1 MKKRLIAVMLTAVI
15 AAGGVTGCGTSTGAS
30 TSAATEATT
39 QEASPEVALEDEW
52 MNDPT
57 AYMTGITASD
67 YVDIPADYAALTV
80 EVEPAR
86 EVTDEEVDSLIDG
99 QLQADRELKE
109 VTGRTT
115 VQEGD
120 VVNIDYVGRID
131 GEEFDGG
138 SDEDYDL
145 EIGSGSFIEGFEE
158 GLIDQKVGDTV
169 TLELTFPED
178 YGDSTKAGVDAE
190 FEVTI
195 NMIQEYV
202 TPKLTDEYV
211 AGLGITDEFGNAI
224 STADDFRSYA
234 RNYLIEAYESEY
246 TQKLEGAI
254 RNAIYEKSTFKK
266 DPPEAMVERMNE
278 SMTQEL
284 TIFAMQNYQVDLLTY
299 MQIAYNSTEET
310 YEQDIRNM
318 SVEGVKKNI
327 MLKAIADKE
336 GLSLTDDE
344 FQAELEKAISNTE
357 GYTSVSDVS
366 NDDIQSYREL
376 LDKRKVMEYLKSK
389 TTVIN
394 PAESDEGYTGY
405 TAAPADAEPNQ

>member
-1 MKKRLIAVMLTAVI
+1 MKKRLIAVMMTALF
-15 AAGGVTGCGTSTGAS
+15 AAGCVTGCGSGTGAA
-30 TSAATEATT
+30 TEAATEATT
-39 QEASPEVALEDEW
+39 EAASAEVALEEEW

-67 YVDIPADYAALTV
+67 YVDIPADYSALTV

-99 QLQADRELKE
+99 QLQTDRELRE
-109 VTGRTT
+109 VTGRTI
-115 VQEGD
+115 VREGD
-120 VVNIDYVGRID
+120 VVNIDYVGRIN

-138 SDEDYDL
+138 SDENYDL
-145 EIGSGSFIEGFEE
+145 EIGSGSFIAGFEE

-190 FEVTI
+190 FDVTI

-202 TPKLTDEYV
+202 VPQLTDEYV
-211 AGLGITDEFGNAI
+211 TNLGITDEFGNVI
-224 STADDFRSYA
+224 STTDDFRTYV
-234 RNYLIEAYESEY
+234 RNYLIESNESEY
-246 TQKLEGAI
+246 TQKLEAAI

-266 DPPEAMVERMNE
+266 DPPAAMVERMND

-284 TIFAMQNYQVDLLTY
+284 TAFAMQNYQVDLLTY

-310 YEQDIRNM
+310 YQQDIRDM
-318 SVEGVKKNI
+318 AVEGVKKNI
-327 MLKAIADKE
+327 MLKAIGDKE
-336 GLSLTDDE
+336 QLSLTDDE

-357 GYTSVSDVS
+357 GYTSESDVS

-376 LDKRKVMEYLKSK
+376 LDKRKVMEFLKSK
-389 TTVIN
+389 TTVVN
-394 PAESDEGYTGY
+394 PSQPEEGYTSY
-405 TAAPADAEPNQ
+405 TAAPADAEVNQ

>member
-1 MKKRLIAVMLTAVI
+1 MTALF
-15 AAGGVTGCGTSTGAS
+15 AAGCVTGCGSGTGAA
-30 TSAATEATT
+30 TEAATEATT
-39 QEASPEVALEDEW
+39 EAASAEVALEEEW

-67 YVDIPADYAALTV
+67 YVDIPADYSALTV

-99 QLQADRELKE
+99 QLQTDRELRE
-109 VTGRTT
+109 VTGRTI
-115 VQEGD
+115 VREGD
-120 VVNIDYVGRID
+120 VVNIDYVGRIN

-138 SDEDYDL
+138 SDENYDL
-145 EIGSGSFIEGFEE
+145 EIGSGSFIAGFEE

-190 FEVTI
+190 FDVTI

-202 TPKLTDEYV
+202 VPQLTDEYV
-211 AGLGITDEFGNAI
+211 TNLGITDEFGNVI
-224 STADDFRSYA
+224 STTDDFRTYV
-234 RNYLIEAYESEY
+234 RNYLIESNESEY
-246 TQKLEGAI
+246 TQKLEAAI

-266 DPPEAMVERMNE
+266 DPPAAMVERMND

-284 TIFAMQNYQVDLLTY
+284 TAFAMQNYQVDLLTY

-310 YEQDIRNM
+310 YQQDIRDM
-318 SVEGVKKNI
+318 AVEGVKKNI
-327 MLKAIADKE
+327 MLKAIGDKE
-336 GLSLTDDE
+336 QLSLTDDE

-357 GYTSVSDVS
+357 GYTSESDVS

-376 LDKRKVMEYLKSK
+376 LDKRKVMEFLKSK
-389 TTVIN
+389 TTVVN
-394 PAESDEGYTGY
+394 PSQPEEGYTSY
-405 TAAPADAEPNQ
+405 TAAPADAEVNQ

>member
-1 MKKRLIAVMLTAVI
+1 MTALF
-15 AAGGVTGCGTSTGAS
+15 AAGCVTGCGSGTGAA
-30 TSAATEATT
+30 TEAATEATT
-39 QEASPEVALEDEW
+39 EAASAEVALEEEW

-67 YVDIPADYAALTV
+67 YVDIPADYSALTV

-99 QLQADRELKE
+99 QLQTDRELRE
-109 VTGRTT
+109 VTGRTI
-115 VQEGD
+115 VREGD
-120 VVNIDYVGRID
+120 VVNIDYVGRIN

-138 SDEDYDL
+138 SDENYDL
-145 EIGSGSFIEGFEE
+145 EIGSGSFIAGFEE

-190 FEVTI
+190 FDVTI

-202 TPKLTDEYV
+202 VPQLTDEYV
-211 AGLGITDEFGNAI
+211 TNLGITDEFGNVI
-224 STADDFRSYA
+224 STTDDFRTYV
-234 RNYLIEAYESEY
+234 RNYLIESNESEY
-246 TQKLEGAI
+246 TQKLEAAI

-266 DPPEAMVERMNE
+266 DPPAAMVERMND

-284 TIFAMQNYQVDLLTY
+284 TAFAMQNYQVDLLTY

-310 YEQDIRNM
+310 YQQDIRDM
-318 SVEGVKKNI
+318 AVGGVKKNI
-327 MLKAIADKE
+327 MLKAIGDKE
-336 GLSLTDDE
+336 QLSLTDDE

-357 GYTSVSDVS
+357 GYTSESDVS

-376 LDKRKVMEYLKSK
+376 LDKRKVMEFLKSK
-389 TTVIN
+389 TTVVN
-394 PAESDEGYTGY
+394 PSQPEEGYTSY
-405 TAAPADAEPNQ
+405 TAAPADAEVNQ